1 MIRAR
6 EDGKQLV
13 LKINIL
19 TIPLRRTL
27 AEIEGPIEGRI
38 RAGGRD
44 NKTPRLEQC
53 TGKDTNALG
62 GGPNIS
68 Y

>member
-1 MIRAR
+1 M
-6 EDGKQLV
+6 
-13 LKINIL
+13 KINIL